1 MSTQV
6 KRLISL
12 DAMRGFTIAAMILVN
27 FPGNGEH
34 VFAPLNHSVWNGL
47 TFTDLI
53 APFFLFIV
61 GVSIAIAYT
70 KRLKIGAPKPAM
82 YKKIVVRSFK
92 IFAVGILLNLLWD
105 FNFADLRW
113 TGTLPRIA
121 IVFFVCAFIF
131 LNTKWRTQVWIAVG
145 ILVSYWLA
153 MTLIP
158 SPDLGEVM
166 LEPGKNLAAW
176 FDRLFMPG
184 SMYQPGPGLDRV
196 FEWDPEGILST
207 FPSIVSGISGMLAG
221 SLMLSNKTSESKVI
235 QLMVGGF
242 FITIVGYFWGLTF
255 PVNENIWT
263 SSFVLVTSG
272 FAAMSLGACYY
283 MVDMKGHD
291 YGTKPGIIFG
301 ANAIT
306 VYVLGDVL
314 AALFYG
320 IEYGSATLN
329 IHFFDMF
336 TSIGMAPKLAS
347 MIYSLLYVS
356 VNFIPAYIMFKKK
369 IFIKL

>member
-6 KRLISL
+6 NRLISL

-27 FPGNGEH
+27 FPGNGDH

-47 TFTDLI
+47 TATDLI

-70 KRLKIGAPKPAM
+70 KRLKIGAPKKAM
-82 YKKIVVRSFK
+82 YKKIIVRSFK
-92 IFAVGILLNLLWD
+92 IFAVGILLNLIWD
-105 FNFADLRW
+105 FNFADMRW

-121 IVFFVCAFIF
+121 IVFFACAFIF
-131 LNTKWRTQVWIAVG
+131 LNTNWKTQVWIG
-145 ILVSYWLA
+145 ISILVAYWLA

-158 SPDLGEVM
+158 SPDLGQVM

-176 FDRLFMPG
+176 FDRLFLPG
-184 SMYQPGPGLDRV
+184 SMWQAGPGSGRV
-196 FEWDPEGILST
+196 FQWDPEGILST
-207 FPSIVSGISGMLAG
+207 FPSIVSGIAGMLAG
-221 SLMLSNKTSESKVI
+221 SLMVGNKSKEQKVI
-235 QLMVGGF
+235 FLMVGGF
-242 FITIVGYFWGLTF
+242 FITIIGYLWGLSF

-272 FAAMSLGACYY
+272 AASMSLGACYFI
-283 MVDMKGHD
+283 VDMKGYT

-314 AALFYG
+314 AAIFYG
-320 IEYGSATLN
+320 IELGGASLN
-329 IHFFDMF
+329 MHFFNVF
-336 TSIGMAPKLAS
+336 TSIGLGAKLVS
-347 MIYSLLYVS
+347 MIYAILYVS
-356 VNFIPAYIMFKKK
+356 VNFIPAYFMYKKK

>member
-6 KRLISL
+6 NRLISL

-27 FPGNGEH
+27 FPGNDSH
-34 VFAPLNHSVWNGL
+34 VFAPLNHSIWNGL
-47 TFTDLI
+47 TATDLI

-70 KRLKIGAPKPAM
+70 KRLKIGAPKADM

-92 IFAVGILLNLLWD
+92 ILAIGVLLNLIWD
-105 FNFADLRW
+105 FNFADMRM
-113 TGTLPRIA
+113 TGTLSRIA
-121 IVFFVCAFIF
+121 IVFFACAFIF
-131 LNTKWRTQVWIAVG
+131 LNTSWKTQLWIAIG

-153 MTLIP
+153 MTMIP

-176 FDRLFMPG
+176 FDRIFLPG
-184 SMYQPGPGLDRV
+184 SMYQPGPGVGRI
-196 FEWDPEGILST
+196 FEWDPEGVFST
-207 FPSIVSGISGMLAG
+207 FPSIVSGIAGMLAG
-221 SLMLSNKTSESKVI
+221 TLMLSNKTKELKVI

-242 FITIVGYFWGLTF
+242 FITIIGYLWGLTF

-272 FAAMSLGACYY
+272 LAAMTLGACYY
-283 MVDMKGHD
+283 IVDMKG
-291 YGTKPGIIFG
+291 YTFGTKPGIIFG

-306 VYVLGDVL
+306 VYVLADVFS
-314 AALFYG
+314 AFFFG
-320 IEYGSATLN
+320 IELGGVTLN
-329 IHFFDMF
+329 MHIFNAF
-336 TSIGMAPKLAS
+336 TSIGMGAKLAS
-347 MIYSLLYVS
+347 MIYSLLFVS
-356 VNFIPAYIMFKKK
+356 INFIPAYIMYKKK

>member
-6 KRLISL
+6 NRLISL

-27 FPGNGEH
+27 FPGNDSF
-34 VFAPLNHSVWNGL
+34 VFAPLMHSVWNGL
-47 TFTDLI
+47 TATDLI

-70 KRLKIGAPKPAM
+70 KRLKIGAPKAAM
-82 YKKIVVRSFK
+82 YKKIIVRSFK
-92 IFAVGILLNLLWD
+92 IFAVGILLNLIWD
-105 FNFADLRW
+105 FNFADMRW

-121 IVFFVCAFIF
+121 IVFFACAFIF
-131 LNTKWRTQVWIAVG
+131 LNTNWKTQAWIGAG
-145 ILVSYWLA
+145 ILVAYWLA

-158 SPDLGEVM
+158 TPGEGKVM
-166 LEPGKNLAAW
+166 LERGVNLAAW
-176 FDRLFMPG
+176 FDSKFMPG
-184 SMYQPGPGLDRV
+184 KMWQGT
-196 FEWDPEGILST
+196 WDPEGILST
-207 FPSIVSGISGMLAG
+207 FPSIVSGITGMLAG
-221 SLMLSNKTSESKVI
+221 SLMVGNKTKEQKVI
-235 QLMVGGF
+235 YLMVGGF
-242 FITIVGYFWGLTF
+242 FITIIGYLWGLSF

-272 FAAMSLGACYY
+272 AAAMSLGACYFI
-283 MVDMKGHD
+283 VDMKGYT

-314 AALFYG
+314 AALFFG
-320 IEYGSATLN
+320 IEIGGNSLN
-329 IHFFDMF
+329 MHFFDAF
-336 TSIGMAPKLAS
+336 TFIGLGAKLVS
-347 MIYSLLYVS
+347 MIYAILYVC
-356 VNFIPAYIMFKKK
+356 VNFIPAYIMYKKK

>member
-1 MSTQV
+1 MSAQV
-6 KRLISL
+6 NRLISL

-27 FPGNGEH
+27 FPGNGDH

-47 TFTDLI
+47 TATDLI

-70 KRLKIGAPKPAM
+70 KRLKLGKPKQSM
-82 YKKIVVRSFK
+82 YKKIIIRSIK
-92 IFAVGILLNLLWD
+92 IFVVGILLNLIWD

-121 IVFFVCAFIF
+121 IVFFVCAMIF
-131 LNTKWRTQVWIAVG
+131 LNTKWRGQAWIGSG
-145 ILVSYWLA
+145 ILVAYWLA

-176 FDRLFMPG
+176 FDRLLLPG
-184 SMYQPGPGLDRV
+184 KMWQAGPAPG
-196 FEWDPEGILST
+196 FHWDPEGILST
-207 FPSIVSGISGMLAG
+207 FPSLVSGISGMLAG
-221 SLMLSNKTSESKVI
+221 TLMLSERTKEKKVI
-235 QLMVGGF
+235 LLMVGGF
-242 FITIVGYFWGLTF
+242 FITIAGYLWGLAF

-272 FAAMSLGACYY
+272 MASMLLGSCFFL
-283 MVDMKGHD
+283 VDMKGFTH
-291 YGTKPGIIFG
+291 GTKPGIIFG

-320 IEYGSATLN
+320 IEIGGNSLN
-329 IHFFDMF
+329 MHFFLAF
-336 TSIGMAPKLAS
+336 TSIGVGAKLAS
-347 MIYSLLYVS
+347 MLYAILYVC
-356 VNFIPAYIMFKKK
+356 VIFIPAYIMYKKK

>member
-6 KRLISL
+6 NRLISL

-27 FPGNGEH
+27 FPGNENH

-47 TFTDLI
+47 TATDLI

-61 GVSIAIAYT
+61 GVSISIAYT
-70 KRLKIGAPKPAM
+70 KRLKLGKPKQSM
-82 YKKIVVRSFK
+82 YKKIIVRSLK
-92 IFAVGILLNLLWD
+92 IFAVGIFLNLIWD
-105 FNFADLRW
+105 FNFAEMRW

-121 IVFFVCAFIF
+121 IVFFACAFIF
-131 LNTKWRTQVWIAVG
+131 LNTNWKTQVWIGMSV
-145 ILVSYWLA
+145 LVAYWLA

-176 FDRLFMPG
+176 FDRKFLPG
-184 SMYQPGPGLDRV
+184 TMWQGT
-196 FEWDPEGILST
+196 WDPEGILST
-207 FPSIVSGISGMLAG
+207 FPSIVSGIAGMLAG
-221 SLMLSNKTSESKVI
+221 TLMLSNRTKEQKVI
-235 QLMVGGF
+235 LLMVGGF
-242 FITIVGYFWGLTF
+242 FITIVGYLWGLTF

-272 FAAMSLGACYY
+272 LASMLLGSCFFI
-283 MVDMKGHD
+283 VDMKGFTH
-291 YGTKPGIIFG
+291 GTKPGIIFG

-306 VYVLGDVL
+306 VYVLADFL
-314 AALFYG
+314 AAIFYG
-320 IEYGSATLN
+320 LEFGGASLN
-329 IHFFDMF
+329 LHFFNAF
-336 TSIGMAPKLAS
+336 TSIGVGAKLAS
-347 MIYSLLYVS
+347 MTYSLLYVC